1 MDNAVREAMFDYN
14 VKVREKDEAG
24 NLTNEM
30 NAFMNQQMEE
40 AKAYSRESLK
50 CSGNEDVPIYCISNY
65 FPDRYE
71 FSKLILDIV
80 AHLLEA
86 QRQVLTFSRN
96 IFSNEALMAKEKILK
111 KQTKYHA
118 ALSGLIAAVPTPG
131 VNLLLDVPLIVNTLT
146 SIDQDIEKD
155 YEINPDSPFLKKKY
169 KKISNSI
176 FYC

>member
-1 MDNAVREAMFDYN
+1 
-14 VKVREKDEAG
+14 
-24 NLTNEM
+24 
-30 NAFMNQQMEE
+30 
-40 AKAYSRESLK
+40 
-50 CSGNEDVPIYCISNY
+50 
-65 FPDRYE
+65 
-71 FSKLILDIV
+71 
-80 AHLLEA
+80 
-86 QRQVLTFSRN
+86 
-96 IFSNEALMAKEKILK
+96 MAKEKILK

-118 ALSGLIAAVPTPG
+118 ALSGLIVAVPTPG